1 MGRTTLLG
9 RDRELE
15 ELTGALDALGRGE
28 SPPTLQ
34 VTGEP
39 GIGKSRLLAEL
50 CDNAQLRGVTV
61 LRGRAGEFES
71 ALPYGVFLDALDA
84 VVPADLAV
92 SERFEPW
99 LPELATVFPALLDR
113 SPGHTGPVHA
123 ERYRTY
129 RAIRLLLEELSR
141 PAPLLLVLDD
151 LHWCDATS
159 TELVCYLLAH
169 PPAQNVL
176 LAVAL
181 RHAQADPKL
190 VVALASAVRERRS
203 RRMDLA
209 PLGIDDAHALL
220 GPGPSDLHEKLYRE
234 SGGNPFYL
242 EQLARAVHGPVPRAT
257 PRLGDSDLAPGP
269 VRAALAAELA
279 TLSTTAQDLLQGASV
294 VGDPFDVDLA
304 ASAADQ
310 DDEDLGRGLDELAAR
325 ELVREQGPPGMYRF
339 RHPLVRRAIYD
350 STGPGWRL
358 AAHGRVAMALK
369 ERGAAPAAR
378 AHHVERFAR
387 PGDGAAIELLME
399 AAHATSARAPL
410 TAARWFQAALRLLPD
425 SADHDQRRVEL
436 LILIALELGEG
447 GRSTESHSVLAEAV
461 GHLAVDHPQRAR
473 VISFLAS
480 LDFYLG
486 RFDEG
491 RERLLSEL
499 GRLSDEPSLA
509 RASLEGELAVGATF
523 LADADDLRA
532 RASAFRETSRAV
544 GHRVFANVATGILA
558 HSEITLG
565 HFREAGAL
573 VDQSAATYDALDDE
587 ELAER
592 VDATHWVVMP
602 EMCLGRFDDTIRHC
616 ERGIRLSRLSGRG
629 HWLVPLM
636 HTQAFALCFRGRLAE
651 AAEVAHNAVEIARL
665 GGQVPAMVV
674 ALYEQC
680 QVSTAQGDLRKAL
693 QAGEEGLALAQTF
706 PPSVPRALVA
716 DALARALVDA
726 GESQRAVPELV
737 AGAGGPEMPFM
748 PTVLKAHSYETL
760 TLAHLALGRVDE
772 ADRCA
777 GLAESASGGQDL
789 PLGRAAADRARAAV
803 MLARGDAVKAA
814 TLALAAADVA
824 MTAGAIVESGSG
836 RLLAGRALGKANDRE
851 GAISV
856 LELALQDFEAA
867 GALGYRDRAVAELRR
882 LGRRRRPASPGDL
895 GPTTYLTAREQEI
908 VDLVA
913 AGKTN
918 REIAGICYLSEKTVE
933 SHLSNIFA
941 KLGVSNRKA
950 VVAAAARLV
959 N

>member
-1 MGRTTLLG
+1 
-9 RDRELE
+9 
-15 ELTGALDALGRGE
+15 
-28 SPPTLQ
+28 
-34 VTGEP
+34 
-39 GIGKSRLLAEL
+39 
-50 CDNAQLRGVTV
+50 
-61 LRGRAGEFES
+61 
-71 ALPYGVFLDALDA
+71 
-84 VVPADLAV
+84 
-92 SERFEPW
+92 
-99 LPELATVFPALLDR
+99 
-113 SPGHTGPVHA
+113 
-123 ERYRTY
+123 
-129 RAIRLLLEELSR
+129 
-141 PAPLLLVLDD
+141 
-151 LHWCDATS
+151 
-159 TELVCYLLAH
+159 
-169 PPAQNVL
+169 
-176 LAVAL
+176 
-181 RHAQADPKL
+181 
-190 VVALASAVRERRS
+190 
-203 RRMDLA
+203 
-209 PLGIDDAHALL
+209 
-220 GPGPSDLHEKLYRE
+220 
-234 SGGNPFYL
+234 
-242 EQLARAVHGPVPRAT
+242 
-257 PRLGDSDLAPGP
+257 
-269 VRAALAAELA
+269 
-279 TLSTTAQDLLQGASV
+279 
-294 VGDPFDVDLA
+294 
-304 ASAADQ
+304 
-310 DDEDLGRGLDELAAR
+310 
-325 ELVREQGPPGMYRF
+325 
-339 RHPLVRRAIYD
+339 
-350 STGPGWRL
+350 
-358 AAHGRVAMALK
+358 
-369 ERGAAPAAR
+369 
-378 AHHVERFAR
+378 
-387 PGDGAAIELLME
+387 
-399 AAHATSARAPL
+399 
-410 TAARWFQAALRLLPD
+410 
-425 SADHDQRRVEL
+425 
-436 LILIALELGEG
+436 
-447 GRSTESHSVLAEAV
+447 
-461 GHLAVDHPQRAR
+461 
-473 VISFLAS
+473 
-480 LDFYLG
+480 
-486 RFDEG
+486 
-491 RERLLSEL
+491 
-499 GRLSDEPSLA
+499 
-509 RASLEGELAVGATF
+509 
-523 LADADDLRA
+523 
-532 RASAFRETSRAV
+532 
-544 GHRVFANVATGILA
+544 
-558 HSEITLG
+558 
-565 HFREAGAL
+565 
-573 VDQSAATYDALDDE
+573 
-587 ELAER
+587 
-592 VDATHWVVMP
+592 
-602 EMCLGRFDDTIRHC
+602 
-616 ERGIRLSRLSGRG
+616 
-629 HWLVPLM
+629 M